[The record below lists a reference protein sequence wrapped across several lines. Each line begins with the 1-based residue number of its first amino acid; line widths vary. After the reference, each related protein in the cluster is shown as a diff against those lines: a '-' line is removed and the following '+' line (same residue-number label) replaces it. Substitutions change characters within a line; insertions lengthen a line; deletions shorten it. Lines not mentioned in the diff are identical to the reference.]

1 MFVMEAAVKELK
13 LDKDNLVRENAEL
26 REKNLNF
33 ALITSDLNSKVKELE
48 HERDSLVTAM
58 RLQQQEFEQGHYEP
72 EDGQKWKTVSGV
84 KQSKEDQATMNFEL
98 NRYDVLNDEANTQN
112 SDLHASVI
120 EINSET
126 QQPSTGQNTAVDN
139 NISPEKGDNASN
151 CTELTHD
158 KIQGN
163 KGNSSRATEQTPVK
177 VRVPTQ
183 GIVIIGDSIIKNVNP
198 VKLSKRRV
206 QKYTYPGKTTP
217 EINNELTKINIQLPP
232 SHVIVHT
239 GTNDVPV
246 ETTEKCV
253 SNMEELIMSVKQ
265 KFPNSKIGISGI
277 TPRQDIDLK
286 LKIKEIDEK
295 VQTLSSKHGVKF
307 INNLSIDKTCLNS
320 SKLHLNAKGSAILAS
335 HFIKFLRDGQS
346 LSLLHPIFHLDILAI
361 NESKID
367 NQISN
372 DEIHI
377 HGFNIIRKDR
387 NRFGGGVVLYVR
399 DTISFSDRKDIIP
412 DGLEMVCIELN
423 LPYNKSLLIS
433 TWYRPPNSHMNIFD
447 YWAGFLSK
455 CDNEDKELILIG
467 DLNCNVSKN
476 VPHAHTCKLQ
486 FLCSLY
492 QIDQLI
498 KECTRL
504 TPTSATLIDLI
515 LTNTPENISRSGGI
529 HLGISD
535 HSLVYAVSSGGS
547 SVSQNKLPQLIL
559 GYIYILKYL
568 QSNFIG

>member
-1 MFVMEAAVKELK
+1 MKLSDYLVYTEGGYLAWESHIDDLKEFVQKSLNFDGKWSSPGGDVKVFENEKYCLKWYGVIKKKLLIVRDDEQQNLSERMQSLATKSVNINSKTSSAIGKENNMAELHIVHDSDVDDKSLYMEGIENSLVEDLRRQMQEFAESTNLKIEGLEIDVNNLKARSVPMFVMEATVKELK
-13 LDKDNLVRENAEL
+13 IDKDNLVRENAEL

-58 RLQQQEFEQGHYEP
+58 KLQQQEFEQGHYERQ
-72 EDGQKWKTVSGV
+72 DGEKWKTVSGI

-126 QQPSTGQNTAVDN
+126 QQPTTGQNMAVDN
-139 NISPEKGDNASN
+139 DNIFPEKGDNASN
-151 CTELTHD
+151 CPKLTHD
-158 KIQGN
+158 TIQGN
-163 KGNSSRATEQTPVK
+163 KGNSSRATEHTPVK
-177 VRVPTQ
+177 GRVPTQ

-253 SNMEELIMSVKQ
+253 SNMEELIMLVKQ

-277 TPRQDIDLK
+277 TPRQDIDLT
-286 LKIKEIDEK
+286 LKIKEINEK

-346 LSLLHPIFHLDILAI
+346 LSSLHPKKHPKQDFPMSTI
-361 NESKID
+361 NQLGELLKTIM
-367 NQISN
+367 NL
-372 DEIHI
+372 
-377 HGFNIIRKDR
+377 
-387 NRFGGGVVLYVR
+387 NR
-399 DTISFSDRKDIIP
+399 
-412 DGLEMVCIELN
+412 
-423 LPYNKSLLIS
+423 
-433 TWYRPPNSHMNIFD
+433 
-447 YWAGFLSK
+447 
-455 CDNEDKELILIG
+455 
-467 DLNCNVSKN
+467 
-476 VPHAHTCKLQ
+476 
-486 FLCSLY
+486 
-492 QIDQLI
+492 
-498 KECTRL
+498 
-504 TPTSATLIDLI
+504 
-515 LTNTPENISRSGGI
+515 
-529 HLGISD
+529 
-535 HSLVYAVSSGGS
+535 
-547 SVSQNKLPQLIL
+547 
-559 GYIYILKYL
+559 
-568 QSNFIG
+568 

>member
-1 MFVMEAAVKELK
+1 MIVRDDEQQNLSERMQSLATKSVNINSKTSTAIGKENNMAELHIVHDSNVDDKSLYMEGIENSPVEDLRRQMQEFAESTNLKIEGLEIELNNLKVRSVPMFVMEAAVKELK
-13 LDKDNLVRENAEL
+13 IDKENLVRENAEL

-58 RLQQQEFEQGHYEP
+58 KLQQQEFEQGHYER
-72 EDGQKWKTVSGV
+72 EDGEKWKTVSAI
-84 KQSKEDQATMNFEL
+84 KQSKEDQASMNFES

-126 QQPSTGQNTAVDN
+126 QQPSTGRNTAVDN
-139 NISPEKGDNASN
+139 DNISPENGDNVSN

-158 KIQGN
+158 TIQGN
-163 KGNSSRATEQTPVK
+163 KGNSSRATKETPVK
-177 VRVPTQ
+177 ERVPTQ

-198 VKLSKRRV
+198 VKLSKRGV

-217 EINNELTKINIQLPP
+217 EINNKLTKINIQLPP

-246 ETTEKCV
+246 ETTEKCI

-286 LKIKEIDEK
+286 LKIKEINEK
-295 VQTLSSKHGVKF
+295 VQALSSKHGVKF

-346 LSLLHPIFHLDILAI
+346 LSLLHPKKHPKQDFPMSTI
-361 NESKID
+361 NQLGELLKTIK
-367 NQISN
+367 NL
-372 DEIHI
+372 
-377 HGFNIIRKDR
+377 
-387 NRFGGGVVLYVR
+387 NR
-399 DTISFSDRKDIIP
+399 
-412 DGLEMVCIELN
+412 
-423 LPYNKSLLIS
+423 
-433 TWYRPPNSHMNIFD
+433 
-447 YWAGFLSK
+447 
-455 CDNEDKELILIG
+455 
-467 DLNCNVSKN
+467 
-476 VPHAHTCKLQ
+476 
-486 FLCSLY
+486 
-492 QIDQLI
+492 
-498 KECTRL
+498 
-504 TPTSATLIDLI
+504 
-515 LTNTPENISRSGGI
+515 
-529 HLGISD
+529 
-535 HSLVYAVSSGGS
+535 
-547 SVSQNKLPQLIL
+547 
-559 GYIYILKYL
+559 
-568 QSNFIG
+568 

>member
-1 MFVMEAAVKELK
+1 MSNYLVYTEDGHLAWESHISDLKEFVQKSLNFDGKWSSPGGDVKVFENEKYCLKWYGATKKKLLIVRDDEQQNLSERMQSLATKSVNINSKTSTAIGKENNIAELHIVHDSDVDDKSLYMEGIENSPVEDLRRQMQEFAESTNLKIEGLEIEVNHLKVRSVQMFVMEAAVKELK
-13 LDKDNLVRENAEL
+13 IDKDNLVRENAEL

-33 ALITSDLNSKVKELE
+33 ALITSDINSKVKELE

-58 RLQQQEFEQGHYEP
+58 KLQQQEFEQGHYVYER
-72 EDGQKWKTVSGV
+72 EDGEKWKTVSGI
-84 KQSKEDQATMNFEL
+84 KQSKEDQAAMNFES

-139 NISPEKGDNASN
+139 DNIFSENGDNASN

-158 KIQGN
+158 TIQGN

-183 GIVIIGDSIIKNVNP
+183 GIVIIGDSVIKNVNP

-232 SHVIVHT
+232 SHVIAHT

-246 ETTEKCV
+246 ETTEKCI

-277 TPRQDIDLK
+277 TPRQDIVLK
-286 LKIKEIDEK
+286 LKIKEINEK
-295 VQTLSSKHGVKF
+295 VQALSSKHGVKF

-346 LSLLHPIFHLDILAI
+346 LSLLHPKKHPKQDFPMSTI
-361 NESKID
+361 NQLGELLKTIM
-367 NQISN
+367 NL
-372 DEIHI
+372 
-377 HGFNIIRKDR
+377 
-387 NRFGGGVVLYVR
+387 NR
-399 DTISFSDRKDIIP
+399 
-412 DGLEMVCIELN
+412 
-423 LPYNKSLLIS
+423 
-433 TWYRPPNSHMNIFD
+433 
-447 YWAGFLSK
+447 
-455 CDNEDKELILIG
+455 
-467 DLNCNVSKN
+467 
-476 VPHAHTCKLQ
+476 
-486 FLCSLY
+486 
-492 QIDQLI
+492 
-498 KECTRL
+498 
-504 TPTSATLIDLI
+504 
-515 LTNTPENISRSGGI
+515 
-529 HLGISD
+529 
-535 HSLVYAVSSGGS
+535 
-547 SVSQNKLPQLIL
+547 
-559 GYIYILKYL
+559 
-568 QSNFIG
+568 